1 MSLRGDVDPMRDTPP
16 GTTEGSPHTALGALG
31 VLLRSISSRIRLRN
45 RSCVVLRR
53 FASSRMSRPGVVV
66 AQDRTSDNCNSRM
79 RLLISSL

>member
-1 MSLRGDVDPMRDTPP
+1 
-16 GTTEGSPHTALGALG
+16 
-31 VLLRSISSRIRLRN
+31 
-45 RSCVVLRR
+45 VVLRR